1 MVNYLE
7 AFTRLK
13 PDEPAGGVSKLDRTL
28 RLIDL
33 IAIGVGATLGAGV
46 YILAGDVAVNSA
58 GPAVTL
64 CFAIAAVV
72 SILSG
77 ICYAELGCRVPRAGS
92 GYAYLYSTIGELPAF
107 AIGWCLL
114 LSYVIGTSSVA
125 SALSTYLNDITGGA
139 VSDIFQTIELPNG
152 FREKLDISSLIVVIL
167 LGILMCVGVESAS
180 KVVNVLLSV
189 NILTIVAI
197 ILFCIPNINFANW
210 KFDTTLGS
218 DQMPNFFTDYYNAT
232 KMVINTDGEQNP
244 INEHAE
250 PLDAGYEF
258 TNSFV
263 FDYCHNNTFETKWYT
278 DPKNESTWEMTCT
291 LQERFSMDSNSD
303 IYREEGEKIKLATN
317 YGGKSFKAVQ
327 LKNSTKLIIQR
338 SQAGTGGYIPYSS
351 SQLVKGV
358 ASCFYGFVGFDA
370 IATTGEE
377 AIDPQKNIPKAIV
390 ISLSVIC
397 AVYLFVSGFLTLNFP
412 YFAMNPENPFATAFA
427 WNGLGWINTMIRVG
441 AICALSAS
449 LIGAMFPMPRILYNM
464 AEDGLVY
471 EWTSRIH
478 KKTKVPVNATIVAT
492 VVAGI
497 LAAIFDLGVLIDFM
511 SIGTLAA
518 YVLVAICVL
527 ILRYRPDSYDL
538 QQPGNLVT
546 AENGEKAKSL
556 TYWLSGVCMVG
567 FLIHAQVPKLM
578 EEGSTTAFY
587 IEVGSVIPILV
598 FTVYV
603 TYVLRSLPE
612 TQRPI
617 AFKVPL
623 LPYFPIMNMIVN
635 IYLMASLEVAIWY
648 KLMIWLG
655 VGFFIYFTYGVK
667 HSKENPKNKYADEE
681 KANLKLNSQ

>member
-13 PDEPAGGVSKLDRTL
+13 PDEPAGGESKLDRTL

-263 FDYCHNNTFETKWYT
+263 FDYCHNNTYETKWYT

-546 AENGEKAKSL
+546 AENGEKAKNL

-667 HSKENPKNKYADEE
+667 HSKENPQNKYADEE

>member
-1 MVNYLE
+1 MGYIQ

-13 PDEPAGGVSKLDRTL
+13 PDEAPGGESKLDRTL

-125 SALSTYLNDITGGA
+125 SALSTYLNDITKGLIA
-139 VSDIFQTIELPNG
+139 DTFQTVKLPSG
-152 FREKLDISSLIVVIL
+152 FRETLDLSSLLVVIL

-180 KVVNVLLSV
+180 KVVNVLLTI

-197 ILFCIPNINFANW
+197 TLFSIPNISFKNW
-210 KFDTTLGS
+210 TFNTDFGTEDL
-218 DQMPNFFTDYYNAT
+218 PNFFTDYYNAT
-232 KMVINTDGEQNP
+232 KMVIQTAP
-244 INEHAE
+244 TNEEAN
-250 PLDAGYEF
+250 PLDKSYEF
-258 TNSFV
+258 SNSFV
-263 FDYCHNNTFETKWYT
+263 FDYCENNDFNTRWYKDTKDHNA
-278 DPKNESTWEMTCT
+278 STWEMTCD
-291 LQERFSMDSNSD
+291 LQSRFYPKNNAD
-303 IYREEGEKIKLATN
+303 IWRENNTIIKLPTN
-317 YGGKSFKAVQ
+317 YGGKSFDTKIQA
-327 LKNSTKLIIQR
+327 NSTTTKLIIQ
-338 SQAGTGGYIPYSS
+338 STKAGSGGYVPFSTD
-351 SQLVKGV
+351 QLVKGV

-377 AIDPQKNIPKAIV
+377 AIDPQKNIPKAITM
-390 ISLSVIC
+390 SLTIIC
-397 AVYLFVSGFLTLNFP
+397 LVYLFVSGFLTLNFP

-427 WNGLGWINTMIRVG
+427 WNNLGYINLMIRVG

-497 LAAIFDLGVLIDFM
+497 LAAIFNLSVLIDFM

-527 ILRYRPDSYDL
+527 ILRYRPDAYDL
-538 QQPGNLVT
+538 EQPGNQVT
-546 AENGEKAKSL
+546 KANGDRAEKL
-556 TYWLSGVCMVG
+556 TFWLSAVCMVG
-567 FLIHAQVPKLM
+567 FVVYAQVPRLSLFSAWK
-578 EEGSTTAFY
+578 SQ
-587 IEVGSVIPILV
+587 IEMVSLIPILV
-598 FTVYV
+598 FTIYV
-603 TYVLRSLPE
+603 TYILRSMPE

-617 AFKVPL
+617 AFKVPF
-623 LPYFPIMNMIVN
+623 LPYFPILNMIVN
-635 IYLMASLEVAIWY
+635 IYLMASLDVAIWY
-648 KLMIWLG
+648 KLLAWLA

-667 HSKENPKNKYADEE
+667 HSKENPDNKYIDEE
-681 KANLKLNSQ
+681 KELIRKGLP

>member
-351 SQLVKGV
+351 SQLVKVLPV
-358 ASCFYGFVGFDA
+358 AFTDSSVSMLLPPLEKKPSTPKRTFPKRSSFLCRLYVRFTFSSVGF
-370 IATTGEE
+370 
-377 AIDPQKNIPKAIV
+377 
-390 ISLSVIC
+390 
-397 AVYLFVSGFLTLNFP
+397 
-412 YFAMNPENPFATAFA
+412 
-427 WNGLGWINTMIRVG
+427 
-441 AICALSAS
+441 
-449 LIGAMFPMPRILYNM
+449 
-464 AEDGLVY
+464 
-471 EWTSRIH
+471 
-478 KKTKVPVNATIVAT
+478 
-492 VVAGI
+492 
-497 LAAIFDLGVLIDFM
+497 
-511 SIGTLAA
+511 
-518 YVLVAICVL
+518 
-527 ILRYRPDSYDL
+527 
-538 QQPGNLVT
+538 
-546 AENGEKAKSL
+546 
-556 TYWLSGVCMVG
+556 
-567 FLIHAQVPKLM
+567 
-578 EEGSTTAFY
+578 
-587 IEVGSVIPILV
+587 
-598 FTVYV
+598 
-603 TYVLRSLPE
+603 
-612 TQRPI
+612 
-617 AFKVPL
+617 
-623 LPYFPIMNMIVN
+623 
-635 IYLMASLEVAIWY
+635 
-648 KLMIWLG
+648 
-655 VGFFIYFTYGVK
+655 
-667 HSKENPKNKYADEE
+667 
-681 KANLKLNSQ
+681 